1 MCGLLST
8 HVFLFVQFFAVIF
21 EYLMPNFFQARM
33 SSMIFVSIC
42 SFYHFIIEPICFI
55 KIDKIFYL
63 FLILVYILLICISI
77 KKSIQYFYSFC
88 SCNVIIWSKCLI
100 WITIDSS
107 ICIRSFN
114 LFFKF
119 VVCWRSALI
128 SVILLKLDRFSKLE
142 NVSRY

>member
-1 MCGLLST
+1 MSFQIKKHGWIIIHPGFL
-8 HVFLFVQFFAVIF
+8 LFVQFFAVIF
-21 EYLMPNFFQARM
+21 EYLMPNFFQAKM

-55 KIDKIFYL
+55 KIGKIFYL

-119 VVCWRSALI
+119 VAC
-128 SVILLKLDRFSKLE
+128 
-142 NVSRY
+142 